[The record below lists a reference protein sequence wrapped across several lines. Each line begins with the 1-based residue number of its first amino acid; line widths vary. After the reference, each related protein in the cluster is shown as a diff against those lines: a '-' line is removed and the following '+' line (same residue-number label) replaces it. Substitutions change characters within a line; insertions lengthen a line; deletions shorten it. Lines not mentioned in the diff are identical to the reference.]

1 MTYAE
6 FFYEIKSRFMGADVS
21 DIHEHL
27 AFQFNVEDPDCGGI
41 FYVEVK
47 EGQLYVEPYE
57 YYDRDAIFISNPDT
71 FLKIADGK
79 TDPVAAFT
87 LRKLKVEGSL
97 EKALRLKKI
106 IDLKKKQSGK

>member
-47 EGQLYVEPYE
+47 EGQASYL
-57 YYDRDAIFISNPDT
+57 PDT
-71 FLKIADGK
+71 VFRREHWNIYRYK
-79 TDPVAAFT
+79 TISHKMKFAAQC
-87 LRKLKVEGSL
+87 G
-97 EKALRLKKI
+97 
-106 IDLKKKQSGK
+106 